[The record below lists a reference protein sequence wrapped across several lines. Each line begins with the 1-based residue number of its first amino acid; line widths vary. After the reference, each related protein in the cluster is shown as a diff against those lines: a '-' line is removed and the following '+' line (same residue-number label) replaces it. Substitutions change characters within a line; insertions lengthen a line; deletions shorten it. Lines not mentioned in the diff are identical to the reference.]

1 MEMITKVMPII
12 DPFIGKMDMKI
23 IKHFTISQHT
33 HTHVLYVYSSYFLCN
48 RSCHKVDAH
57 YRCFCWIK
65 NMKMIEH
72 FNVSKHTSS
81 IYILLT
87 SYVMEILTKLM
98 PIIDA
103 SIIQTNM
110 KIIKGF
116 NVSQHTHIHTSSM
129 YILLISYAI
138 EVIAK
143 FMPTTDAHVMSDN
156 RVDIVHIGLKRP
168 LRL

>member
-1 MEMITKVMPII
+1 
-12 DPFIGKMDMKI
+12 
-23 IKHFTISQHT
+23 
-33 HTHVLYVYSSYFLCN
+33 
-48 RSCHKVDAH
+48 
-57 YRCFCWIK
+57 
-65 NMKMIEH
+65 MKMIEH

-138 EVIAK
+138 EVITK